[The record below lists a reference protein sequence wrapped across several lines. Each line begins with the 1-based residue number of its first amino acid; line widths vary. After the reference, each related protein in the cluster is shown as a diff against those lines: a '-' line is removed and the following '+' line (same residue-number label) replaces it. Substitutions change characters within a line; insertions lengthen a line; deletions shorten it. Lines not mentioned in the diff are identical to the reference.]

1 MDKKIILFDWDDTLF
16 SKTKYK
22 KNLRSNLARICEVS
36 EVKIFEFEEQ
46 YFNRLVKSD
55 DFKIEN
61 FVSSFEQKFS
71 KKIDLEDFSTNKLGI
86 YSQAFFPEIIEVLEK
101 MKNKYV
107 LGIYSQGFESL
118 QKIKIKYSGIEK
130 YFNKNLIFIDR
141 DKTSQNFIK
150 NLPIKSIIIDDKK
163 EVIETLKKLRPDLKL
178 IWINRNNKEKIKGVK
193 TIKSLSELI

>member
-71 KKIDLEDFSTNKLGI
+71 KKIDLEDFGTNKLGI